1 MSGHTVSSLGI
12 CKIVYSC
19 SICAVKGSTV
29 DISCSFKHP
38 SRVNVLK
45 RVWFTKGN
53 NYNPE
58 DLKTDP
64 VYAGRVSYSSDWKS
78 CTLTIRDL
86 RESDSA
92 VYKFRFETDRADFTG
107 LPGVTL
113 TVTGK
118 IFNYT
123 SVRNCYEH
131 DCVDANPTAN
141 YTWYKEDEDSEK
153 ASGHNFTITDF
164 RPEHSGSFVTV
175 N

>member
-1 MSGHTVSSLGI
+1 AGHRQTQRSQNDYAVTYTSTQ
-12 CKIVYSC
+12 
-19 SICAVKGSTV
+19 ICAVKGSTV
-29 DISCSFKHP
+29 DIGCSFKHP

-64 VYAGRVSYSSDWKS
+64 AYAGRVSYSSHWKS

-92 VYKFRFETDRADFTG
+92 VYKFRFETDWKDFTG

-113 TVTGK
+113 TVTGN

-131 DCVDANPTAN
+131 DCVCLDMDNGCLRFCSDFISSHN
-141 YTWYKEDEDSEK
+141 QFFRYT
-153 ASGHNFTITDF
+153 
-164 RPEHSGSFVTV
+164 
-175 N
+175 